1 MKWILIEMVLPW
13 DPTSTPVSSATF
25 RKICEMKHQGLCYS
39 TASSGHFTTN
49 RPVTFTFIKY
59 FQQGCMTLIKRN
71 RKSLLNYDVTLLLY
85 LFLNFYNSEN
95 KMHHSFHIFSSTT
108 DFNTDN
114 NQQCFFSSKAE
125 YYYDFW
131 RSCDTDDWRNDAENT
146 ALIIE

>member
-1 MKWILIEMVLPW
+1 MLPW

-85 LFLNFYNSEN
+85 VFLNFYNSEN

-108 DFNTDN
+108 VFNIDN
-114 NQQCFFSSKAE
+114 NQKCF
-125 YYYDFW
+125 
-131 RSCDTDDWRNDAENT
+131 
-146 ALIIE
+146 LILNQHIIMISEDHVTLKTGGMMLKIQL